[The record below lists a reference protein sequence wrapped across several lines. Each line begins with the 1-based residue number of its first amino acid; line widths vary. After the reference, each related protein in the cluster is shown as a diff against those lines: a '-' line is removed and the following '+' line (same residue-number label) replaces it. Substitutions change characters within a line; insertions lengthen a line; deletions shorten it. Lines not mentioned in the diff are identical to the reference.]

1 MDRFQNKYRISSAR
15 ADWHDYDY
23 GIYFV
28 TICTADCRCYFGQ
41 IIDSQMR
48 FSNLGQYA
56 VEQFQNVQLHY
67 SYAEIPLFVVMP
79 NHIHAVVIFNDTPP
93 KNNALTQP
101 CRDGVHTVSTDV
113 RSNRWKSEVVDERMQ
128 KVSDAKGRLSVVVGG
143 LKRAITCYA
152 NKNAMSFKWQSR
164 FYDRIVRDQDELNRI
179 AEYIENNV
187 INWHLDRLNIETK

>member
-1 MDRFQNKYRISSAR
+1 MY
-15 ADWHDYDY
+15 
-23 GIYFV
+23 
-28 TICTADCRCYFGQ
+28 TI
-41 IIDSQMR
+41 
-48 FSNLGQYA
+48 
-56 VEQFQNVQLHY
+56 
-67 SYAEIPLFVVMP
+67 
-79 NHIHAVVIFNDTPP
+79 
-93 KNNALTQP
+93 
-101 CRDGVHTVSTDV
+101 STDV

-128 KVSDAKGRLSVVVGG
+128 KVSYAKGRLSVVVGG